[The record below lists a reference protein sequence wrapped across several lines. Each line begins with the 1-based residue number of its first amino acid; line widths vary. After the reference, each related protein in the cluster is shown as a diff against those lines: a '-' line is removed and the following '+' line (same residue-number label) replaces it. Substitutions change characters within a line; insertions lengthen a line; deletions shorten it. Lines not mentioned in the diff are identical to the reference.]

1 MNTNNRILKIAFS
14 IFITAAISTGCRN
27 AAKTEASSV
36 ANDEIKGEE
45 IAVLTQAPMTPQA
58 ITRDHATKVI
68 VNLTVVEHVKKLS
81 DSTDYMFWTFGG
93 GVPGEFIRVREGDMV
108 EINLTNDATSKL
120 SHNIDLHA
128 ATGTGGGAEASETAP
143 GKTSKFHFRALKS
156 GLFVYHCATGP
167 VGMHIA
173 NGMYG
178 LILVEPKGGLPKVDR
193 EYYIMQSEFYTKGAF
208 NAKGLQEFD
217 QEKAIKEQPDYVVF
231 NGRVNAFAGVNALPA
246 KAGETIRLFVGN
258 GGPNLVSSFHIIG
271 EIMDKV
277 YVEGGQMINT
287 NVGTTLIPSGGTAIV
302 DFKIDVPGTY
312 NIVDHSIFRT
322 FHKGCLAQIKATGKK
337 DPNIIG
343 KD

>member
-1 MNTNNRILKIAFS
+1 MNTKKFFKI
-14 IFITAAISTGCRN
+14 AISTFISAAIITGCKDLG
-27 AAKTEASSV
+27 KTEIIAS
-36 ANDEIKGEE
+36 ANEEIKGSEL
-45 IAVLTQAPMTPQA
+45 AVLMQAPMTPPP
-58 ITRDHATKVI
+58 ITRDYATKVV
-68 VNLTVVEHVKKLS
+68 VNLTVVEHVRKLA

-93 GVPGEFIRVREGDMV
+93 GVPGQFIRVREGDMV
-108 EINLTNDATSKL
+108 EVNLTNDATSKL

-143 GKTSKFHFRALKS
+143 GKTSKFHFRALKA

-208 NAKGLQEFD
+208 NARGLQDFD
-217 QEKAIKEQPDYVVF
+217 QEKAVKEQPDYVVF
-231 NGRVNAFAGVNALPA
+231 NGRVNAFAGANALPA
-246 KAGETIRLFVGN
+246 KAGETVRLFVGN
-258 GGPNLVSSFHIIG
+258 GGPNLVSSFHVIG
-271 EIMDKV
+271 EIFDKV
-277 YVEGGQMINT
+277 YIEGGAMTNT
-287 NVGTTLIPSGGTAIV
+287 NVGTTLVPSGGAAIV
-302 DFKIDVPGTY
+302 DFKIDIPGTY

-337 DPNIIG
+337 DNNIYG
-343 KD
+343 KN

>member
-1 MNTNNRILKIAFS
+1 MNTKQMILKMAVVMFL
-14 IFITAAISTGCRN
+14 TATVATGCN
-27 AAKTEASSV
+27 NSSAKEESSS
-36 ANDEIKGEE
+36 ANDEIKGSEL
-45 IAVLTQAPMTPQA
+45 AVLMQAPMTPPA
-58 ITRDHATKVI
+58 ITRDYATKVI
-68 VNLTVVEHVKKLS
+68 VNLTVVEHVKKLA

-93 GVPGEFIRVREGDMV
+93 GVPGQFIRVREGDMV
-108 EINLTNDATSKL
+108 EVNLTNDATSKL

-143 GKTSKFHFRALKS
+143 GKTTKFHFRALKA

-208 NAKGLQEFD
+208 NARGLQEFD
-217 QEKAIKEQPDYVVF
+217 QEKAIKEDADYVVF
-231 NGRVNAFAGVNALPA
+231 NGRVNAFAGANALPA
-246 KAGETIRLFVGN
+246 KAGETVRLFVGN
-258 GGPNLVSSFHIIG
+258 GGPNLVSSFHVIG
-271 EIMDKV
+271 EIFDKV
-277 YVEGGQMINT
+277 YIEGGGMTNT
-287 NVGTTLIPSGGTAIV
+287 NVGTTLVPSGGAAIV
-302 DFKIDVPGTY
+302 DFKIDIPGTY

-337 DPNIIG
+337 DPNIFG